1 MALVLNRSTLS
12 VPREPPR
19 PSQLGRLQELIHVWV
34 GGVRCAA
41 AGWHSGDS
49 VSEYVC
55 TPVQALVPGLARV
68 LARYPDGSW
77 SSSGGAVEGL
87 QEAGLDPCSV
97 QIQQVA
103 KFDYLPGM
111 NDGYSIPCVAVGMM
125 GAIRLRNSG
134 AWGSAVPGGDTAILE
149 LFGAGWSTTNHS
161 DSSWPDSRIVGRP
174 MSVSLPWSHVE
185 SESDLV
191 TESTQ
196 RM

>member
-49 VSEYVC
+49 VSVYVC

-97 QIQQVA
+97 QVQQVA
-103 KFDYLPGM
+103 KFDYLRGV
-111 NDGYSIPCVAVGMM
+111 NNGYSIPCVAVGMM
-125 GAIRLRNSG
+125 GAVGLRRTG
-134 AWGSAVPGGDTAILE
+134 MWGPAVSGGDTLVLE
-149 LFGAGWSTTNHS
+149 LFGAGWGSS
-161 DSSWPDSRIVGRP
+161 DRSDLSWPDSRIVGRP
-174 MSVSLPWSHVE
+174 MPALLPWSYME

-196 RM
+196 KM